1 MQVVCRSHLRCRRLK
16 SPAKKAEV
24 RRLGR
29 RLRRAV
35 IAVPRLVDL
44 EGALY
49 ILIIVIKG
57 AF

>member
-1 MQVVCRSHLRCRRLK
+1 MCKSHLGCRRLK

-29 RLRRAV
+29 RPRRAV

-44 EGALY
+44 GGALY
-49 ILIIVIKG
+49 ALIIVIKG